1 MVKELWLGEPP
12 PPPQKKNKKKQTFF
26 LGRVA
31 HFTFPSRPWLA
42 ELFGNRSMG
51 KNCLMWYFMITT
63 WGLWLRATYPC
74 RLQNTSSLHHCGQ
87 QHCQALGNFDAQS
100 KDPQKYCIITNP
112 ILELDIIHPWSKA
125 SPCPVTIVHT
135 SPCPQGLSRVHRGL
149 QQSSEG
155 SQRPPV
161 FEYLECSEVWCD
173 VVGRPTRWSLL
184 FIFGFLIWSSISKI
198 QSTEKYSIV
207 LC

>member
-1 MVKELWLGEPP
+1 
-12 PPPQKKNKKKQTFF
+12 
-26 LGRVA
+26 
-31 HFTFPSRPWLA
+31 
-42 ELFGNRSMG
+42 
-51 KNCLMWYFMITT
+51 MITT
-63 WGLWLRATYPC
+63 RGLRLRATYPC

-87 QHCQALGNFDAQS
+87 QHCQALGNFDAQD

-125 SPCPVTIVHT
+125 SPCSVNIVLT

-173 VVGRPTRWSLL
+173 GDVIILRYAVVLST
-184 FIFGFLIWSSISKI
+184 FQQSSAF
-198 QSTEKYSIV
+198 TVIV
-207 LC
+207 AVALQQEFFTCYL